1 MNEAQINARLQAQAE
16 KESWAKQCVA
26 QESTQGSGI
35 GQDWAAKA
43 EHPVGMAGR
52 LHHLR
57 REERTANQEAN
68 RIEELLL
75 LLEGEP
81 KLKRILELVG
91 YEF

>member
-1 MNEAQINARLQAQAE
+1 
-16 KESWAKQCVA
+16 
-26 QESTQGSGI
+26 
-35 GQDWAAKA
+35 
-43 EHPVGMAGR
+43 MAGR